1 MRKVALNSVCKI
13 IGGYA
18 FKSSLMQ
25 STPEKYQV
33 VKMSNLYRG
42 DFDLSRNSSYLKEI
56 NDRERHFLL
65 KDGDILITL
74 TGTVGKRDYGYSV
87 LVKNSHNLLLNQ
99 RVCLIRPDHS
109 RTDARFLLSVLQSRR
124 FLDLFFASSI
134 GGTGNQTNVSIVDL
148 GELQI
153 NIPESLGEQ
162 KQIADYFETWNAAI
176 EKTEALIDAKERQFR
191 WLRQKLFD
199 AIFQTGEQIM
209 LSELVEFYDGYPF
222 LSSDYSEDG
231 SYNILTISNVQY
243 GSMSHSFKGKIYKV
257 PENVKNEQMLRLGD
271 ILVSMTGNVGRVCK
285 VDMPNC
291 LLNQRV
297 GKIKAKEEL
306 DPDFLYFSIWH
317 QRFLRTM
324 IAYAQGGAQGNL
336 SKKDILKYQITL
348 PTFEEQKR
356 IANTLNIAQR
366 EINLLKKLVDQ
377 YHTQKRGLMQNLLT
391 RGMQR

>member
-191 WLRQKLFD
+191 WLRSKIFYECQGKCFKLQHLEGQNF
-199 AIFQTGEQIM
+199 IKMG
-209 LSELVEFYDGYPF
+209 
-222 LSSDYSEDG
+222 
-231 SYNILTISNVQY
+231 
-243 GSMSHSFKGKIYKV
+243 
-257 PENVKNEQMLRLGD
+257 R
-271 ILVSMTGNVGRVCK
+271 GNV
-285 VDMPNC
+285 
-291 LLNQRV
+291 
-297 GKIKAKEEL
+297 I
-306 DPDFLYFSIWH
+306 
-317 QRFLRTM
+317 
-324 IAYAQGGAQGNL
+324 
-336 SKKDILKYQITL
+336 SKKDIDATPGDYPIYSSSVKESVHPKID
-348 PTFEEQKR
+348 R
-356 IANTLNIAQR
+356 NCI
-366 EINLLKKLVDQ
+366 
-377 YHTQKRGLMQNLLT
+377 
-391 RGMQR
+391 